1 MVQSYFL
8 LYIIPFRRKVRFCN
22 SGEFQIADQ
31 LLYPLDKEL
40 MEKMS
45 EIKLDPKGR
54 NENNN
59 SNVSVEKLIDTVNDM
74 AIMENS

>member
-1 MVQSYFL
+1 MVQSYF
-8 LYIIPFRRKVRFCN
+8 LYIIPFRRRVRFCK

-31 LLYPLDKEL
+31 LVYPLDQEL

-45 EIKLDPKGR
+45 GIKLDPKGR